1 MPRDWIWAR
10 TDTPPRCKL
19 SKWEK
24 QRLQQQAD
32 QFLAEVYK
40 PAIKPP
46 PKKAQFNYIVDFST
60 KWHGAYL
67 QFIAK
72 YACPGPNA
80 LSPFFEIAFA
90 RLGYF
95 GPDSWNI
102 WARRHNDQWMVLG
115 SRMTLRECFDE
126 MRTNPWFER

>member
-1 MPRDWIWAR
+1 LAR

-24 QRLQQQAD
+24 QRLQQQAE

-46 PKKAQFNYIVDFST
+46 PRTLIQLHRGLLDQV
-60 KWHGAYL
+60 HGAYL

-102 WARRHNDQWMVLG
+102 WARRHNDQWLVLG

>member
-1 MPRDWIWAR
+1 MPKNYAWMPTEI
-10 TDTPPRCKL
+10 PPKCEL

-24 QRLQQQAD
+24 QSLQREAD
-32 QFLAEVYK
+32 QFVTEFYK
-40 PAIKPP
+40 PTIKPP
-46 PKKAQFNYIVDFST
+46 PDDPRFNYIVDFST

-95 GPDSWNI
+95 RPDSWNI

-115 SRMTLRECFDE
+115 SGMTLPECFEE
-126 MRTNPWFER
+126 MRTNPWFHL

>member
-1 MPRDWIWAR
+1 MPRNYAWMPTEI
-10 TDTPPRCKL
+10 PPKCKL

-24 QRLQQQAD
+24 QSLQRHAD
-32 QFLAEVYK
+32 QFVTEFYR
-40 PAIKPP
+40 PTIKPP
-46 PKKAQFNYIVDFST
+46 PDDPSCNYIVDFST

-72 YACPGPNA
+72 YACPGPNV

-95 GPDSWNI
+95 RHDSWNI
-102 WARRHNDQWMVLG
+102 WARRHNDQWLVMSSSL
-115 SRMTLRECFDE
+115 TLQGCFEE
-126 MRTNPWFER
+126 MRTNPWFHL

>member
-1 MPRDWIWAR
+1 MPRNYVWMQTEI
-10 TDTPPRCKL
+10 PPRCKL
-19 SKWEK
+19 LKWQK
-24 QRLQQQAD
+24 QSLQREAD
-32 QFLAEVYK
+32 QFVTEFYK
-40 PAIKPP
+40 TAIKPP
-46 PKKAQFNYIVDFST
+46 PADPHFNYIVDYST

-80 LSPFFEIAFA
+80 LSPSFESLFA

-102 WARRHNDQWMVLG
+102 WARRHNDQWMLLG
-115 SRMTLRECFDE
+115 SGMTLPECFEE
-126 MRTNPWFER
+126 MRTNPWFHP

>member
-1 MPRDWIWAR
+1 MPRGYVWMP
-10 TDTPPRCKL
+10 TDLPPKCKL
-19 SKWEK
+19 SKWRK
-24 QRLQQQAD
+24 HSLQAEAD
-32 QFLAEVYK
+32 QFVADFYK
-40 PAIKPP
+40 TAIKPP
-46 PKKAQFNYIVDFST
+46 PPNARFNYLVDFST

-90 RLGYF
+90 RVGYF
-95 GPDSWNI
+95 GPDCWNI

-115 SRMTLRECFDE
+115 SRMTLPECFEE
-126 MRTNPWFER
+126 MRTNPWFHC